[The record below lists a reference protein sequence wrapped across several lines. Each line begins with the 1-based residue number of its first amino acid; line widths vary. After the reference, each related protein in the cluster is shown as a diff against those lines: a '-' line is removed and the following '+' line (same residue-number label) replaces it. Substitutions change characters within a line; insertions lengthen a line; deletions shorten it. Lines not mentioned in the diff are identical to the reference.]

1 MGHDRT
7 TRDTAPR
14 SGGTRRATPDI
25 ATDRTRPAHVRTAA
39 LSASALFV
47 LLVLLD
53 LLDGT
58 PGMAKTALWAG
69 LSALLYAV
77 LHPVRVT
84 AGPGWLAVRGLWRGG
99 HVCTGLLTAV
109 RHSEGV
115 AARLVLCD
123 SLGNRVELDPRVLVD
138 NPLLLHRLEVGARRA
153 REAGLLRTGCA
164 ELRRLAARVDAA
176 AARGVFEASDLR

>member
-1 MGHDRT
+1 M
-7 TRDTAPR
+7 
-14 SGGTRRATPDI
+14 
-25 ATDRTRPAHVRTAA
+25 RTAA

-47 LLVLLD
+47 LLALLD

-99 HVCTGLLTAV
+99 HVCT
-109 RHSEGV
+109 
-115 AARLVLCD
+115 
-123 SLGNRVELDPRVLVD
+123 
-138 NPLLLHRLEVGARRA
+138 
-153 REAGLLRTGCA
+153 
-164 ELRRLAARVDAA
+164 
-176 AARGVFEASDLR
+176 